1 MKGSTKIIKRIS
13 LLILAFTFFI
23 VGEAKEGMWIP
34 LLLKKYNIEEMQ
46 QMGFKLTAEDIYSVN
61 QACMKDAVLIF
72 GGGCTGEVI
81 SDEGLLITNYHCG
94 YKSIQSHSSIDHDYL
109 TDGFWAMNKQEELP
123 NEDLKVT
130 FLKSM
135 KDVTDDVLQ
144 GVNDS
149 LSEEKIAKIISSN
162 IDSIKKEAVKNTH
175 YKAVLKP
182 FFHGNQYFLFLN
194 EVFTDVRLV
203 GAPNSAIGK
212 FGGDTDNW
220 MWPRHTGDFSL
231 FRIYADKNNNP
242 ADYSADNV
250 PYKPLKHF
258 PISMK
263 GVKEG
268 DFTMVFGYPGS
279 TEQYV
284 PSYHIKMLTE
294 KVYPELIDLRGK
306 KLDIIEEYKS
316 DPEVRIKYAAKD
328 ASISNSWKR
337 WIGETKGL
345 YNLNAIE
352 NKESFEE
359 GFQLWANS
367 NDKYKNLLTDYKKVY
382 DEFGNY
388 KLYYNYIVETIY
400 RNGSEIA
407 EASNMLDNLI
417 KEFRKDSQSENTIE
431 SLKEKA
437 LKEYTKFY
445 KDYYAPLDKEMT
457 TMILSMYKERLPQE
471 FLPDVYSF
479 IEKKFKGNI
488 SKYVE
493 FVFNKSVFSNRE
505 KVHQLI
511 VDFNKKSIPLVEKD
525 PANILYQS
533 IYQLYRGKISEK
545 YFDLKG
551 QLEALDK
558 LYMKAQMEYQSDK
571 VFYPDA
577 NFTLRVS
584 YGQVKGFE
592 PHDGVV
598 YNNYTT
604 LEGIIEKDNPDIYDY
619 RVPEKLK
626 ELYNTKDYGRYE
638 VNGTVPVC
646 FLATNHTTGGNSGSP
661 VVNANGELIGV
672 NFDRAWEGVMS
683 DLVFN
688 PKKSRNIT
696 LDIRYVLFLI
706 DKFAGA
712 GYLLDEMDIRE

>member
-135 KDVTDDVLQ
+135 KDVTDDVLK

-175 YKAVLKP
+175 YKAELKP

-194 EVFTDVRLV
+194 EIFTDVRLV

-231 FRIYADKNNNP
+231 FRIYADKNNKP
-242 ADYSADNV
+242 ADYSTDNV

-284 PSYHIKMLTE
+284 PSYHVKMLTE

-306 KLDIIEEYKS
+306 KLDIIEKYKS

-367 NDKYKNLLTDYKKVY
+367 NDRYKNLLTDYKKVY

-407 EASNMLDNLI
+407 EASNILDNLI

-431 SLKEKA
+431 SLKDKA
-437 LKEYTKFY
+437 LKEYAKFY

-457 TMILSMYKERLPQE
+457 TMILSMYKEKLPQE

-533 IYQLYRGKISEK
+533 IYHLYRGKISEK

-592 PHDGVV
+592 PRDGVV